1 MRPPLHAGY
10 SPPTKRTCVCSFG
23 FPAHPQADPVLFL
36 RSDTPAPPESPS
48 MRGVV
53 FSAWCSWPGPPG
65 TSGVGRNS
73 VPLFCGCCSGPCM
86 SHLPAHSLPVRP
98 RPSQSLAP
106 ELQAARVRFSPE
118 KGPKQGRGCGK
129 QLGCPR
135 EVSLG
140 VFPARGR
147 PAQGSKA
154 AQKLPTPWS

>member
-1 MRPPLHAGY
+1 MLATHHLRSAPVSAPSASLPIPRPILSSSSG
-10 SPPTKRTCVCSFG
+10 
-23 FPAHPQADPVLFL
+23 
-36 RSDTPAPPESPS
+36 SDTPAPPESPS

-147 PAQGSKA
+147 PAQGSKT